1 MKVIFMGTPQFA
13 VPTLEGLLERGHA
26 VVAVLTQP
34 DKPAG
39 RGRRLVPSAVKVV
52 AERAGIRVLQPVTLR
67 DEALMAELRAME
79 PDVVVVVAYGHL
91 LPPEVLRMPRCGC
104 VNVHASLLPEYRGAA
119 PINWA
124 VIRGEKRTGV
134 TTFRMDETMD
144 TGEILLQ
151 REVPIADEDDAGTL
165 YARLADVGAAL
176 LAETVD
182 GLEKGTL
189 TPRRQDPTRASR
201 APKLK
206 KEDGQIDWT
215 QPAERIWC
223 LIRGTVPW
231 PVAYTHHRGRVLR
244 VWKAAWR
251 PAEPEGEPGEIVAIS
266 PVGIEVKGSGGAVI
280 LREVQPENGRKMGAQ
295 EFARGHALDPGDRF
309 S

>member
-13 VPTLEGLLERGHA
+13 VPTLEKLLERGHE

-39 RGRRLVPSAVKVV
+39 RGRKLVPSAVKVV
-52 AERAGIRVLQPVTLR
+52 AERAGIRVLQPETLR

-79 PDVVVVVAYGHL
+79 PDVVVVVAFGHL
-91 LPPEVLRMPRCGC
+91 LPPGVLRMPRHGC

-151 REVPIADEDDAGTL
+151 REVPIKDEDDAGTL
-165 YARLADVGAAL
+165 YARLADVGAAV
-176 LAETVD
+176 LAETLD

-189 TPRRQDPTRASR
+189 TPSKQDASRASR

-215 QPAERIWC
+215 EQAERIWC

-244 VWKAAWR
+244 VWKAGWR
-251 PAEPEGEPGEIVAIS
+251 PGEPEGEAGEIVAIS
-266 PVGIEVKGSGGAVI
+266 SLGIEVKAGGGVVV
-280 LREVQPENGRKMGAQ
+280 LVEVQPENRRKMGGQ
-295 EFARGHALDPGDRF
+295 EFASGHALAPGDRF